1 MASAANRPTNEKLH
15 ENSIP
20 LLYAIL
26 VVVTGILAVQLAQ
39 PQVLARIPIQNLL
52 KNELHASRT
61 ATSAFFFWIGF
72 PWYFKPFVGIFTD
85 AFPLFGTRRRSY
97 ILINSSLATIS
108 WAALSFTPHQY
119 GKLLTVVLIVNFF
132 MVITSTVIGGYMVES
147 AQRTAGSGRFSAI
160 FNIVSWASVMIS
172 GPLGGYLAS
181 IAFGA
186 TTAACGAVM
195 FLLVPVAYFFLREK
209 RMALDPRE
217 MLGNAKTQLVNIA
230 AARTMW
236 AAAGLMALFYI
247 APGFSTALFYRQQ
260 DVLHL
265 NTQTQG
271 ILQFLGGVGSVAAAI
286 WYGLTCK
293 RVNLRNL
300 LLLCLTVSTVT
311 NLGYLVYSSLSRA
324 RVIDGIN
331 GVGYT
336 MAECA
341 LMALAIRA
349 TPKGSE
355 GLGFSLMMSV
365 RNFALFG
372 SDIFGS
378 WLLDKYRV
386 PFGALVISNSAITA
400 IAIPLVLLLPLSLV
414 AKKDAEPA
422 KESAAPAFASSELAD
437 E

>member
-1 MASAANRPTNEKLH
+1 M
-15 ENSIP
+15 
-20 LLYAIL
+20 
-26 VVVTGILAVQLAQ
+26 
-39 PQVLARIPIQNLL
+39 
-52 KNELHASRT
+52 
-61 ATSAFFFWIGF
+61 
-72 PWYFKPFVGIFTD
+72 GIFTD
-85 AFPLFGTRRRSY
+85 AFPIFGTRRRSY
-97 ILINSSLATIS
+97 IIINTSLAAIS

-119 GKLLTVVLIVNFF
+119 GKLLTVALIVNFF
-132 MVITSTVIGGYMVES
+132 MV
-147 AQRTAGSGRFSAI
+147 
-160 FNIVSWASVMIS
+160 
-172 GPLGGYLAS
+172 
-181 IAFGA
+181 
-186 TTAACGAVM
+186 
-195 FLLVPVAYFFLREK
+195 
-209 RMALDPRE
+209 
-217 MLGNAKTQLVNIA
+217 
-230 AARTMW
+230 
-236 AAAGLMALFYI
+236 
-247 APGFSTALFYRQQ
+247 GFSTALFYRQQ

-271 ILQFLGGVGSVAAAI
+271 ILQFLGGIGSVAAAM

-293 RVNLRNL
+293 RVNLRN

-386 PFGALVISNSAITA
+386 PFGALVVSNS
-400 IAIPLVLLLPLSLV
+400 
-414 AKKDAEPA
+414 AEPA
-422 KESAAPAFASSELAD
+422 KESAAPAFASPELA
-437 E
+437 EE